1 MRRRFVPLLI
11 SALVA
16 AVCGGAIIA
25 AVTSLPA
32 AKPPVNENAGSGS
45 SDSVPPGV
53 VFTDPPVGSS
63 RSDTA
68 APPAGGPAT
77 ASVDPSPSESSPY
90 KPGATFA
97 APPAGSSDP
106 DDR

>member
-32 AKPPVNENAGSGS
+32 VKPPVNENAGSGS

-53 VFTDPPVGSS
+53 VFTDPPVGSL

-68 APPAGGPAT
+68 ARPQ
-77 ASVDPSPSESSPY
+77 ASPRPHP
-90 KPGATFA
+90 
-97 APPAGSSDP
+97 
-106 DDR
+106 